1 MIMGSHDHK
10 QLLLGSVLSRIDGFD
25 DGDLCWQRIDSL
37 TLHRDGQFDW
47 HTQTTSAEAG
57 QAPQFHSEHLTGIW
71 QVIGTNIG
79 PHFLQL
85 GTDDGDM
92 FSFAITRNEP
102 GSYVLNK
109 KLWSFQK
116 TGVLQL
122 AA

>member
-1 MIMGSHDHK
+1 MMMASHDHK
-10 QLLLGSVLSRIDGFD
+10 RLLMGSVLSRIDGFD
-25 DGDLCWQRIDSL
+25 DGDLCWQRIDSV

-47 HTQTTSAEAG
+47 HTHTSSAEHG
-57 QAPQFHSEHLTGIW
+57 SAPSFASEHLTGIW
-71 QVIGTNIG
+71 QVIGTNFG

-85 GTDDGDM
+85 GTDAGDM
-92 FSFAITRNEP
+92 FSFAIGRSEP
-102 GSYVLNK
+102 GTYVLNK

>member
-1 MIMGSHDHK
+1 M
-10 QLLLGSVLSRIDGFD
+10 GSVLSRIDGFD

-47 HTQTTSAEAG
+47 HTHTSSVEG
-57 QAPQFHSEHLTGIW
+57 GGPPRFDSEHLTGIW
-71 QVIGTNIG
+71 QVIGTNFG

-85 GTDDGDM
+85 GSDSGDM
-92 FSFAITRNEP
+92 FSFAITCPDRDT
-102 GSYVLNK
+102 YVLNK